1 MKLLSIAF
9 VGLLVVA
16 GCSSQSPV
24 VSSIADPIST
34 SEQIAS
40 DESEVFIIDVRSQ
53 AEWDAGHLNQAMHIP
68 HTKIVDRIG
77 EVTNDKNA
85 QIVLYCA
92 IGGRAGNAKEKLEQ
106 LGFTNVENGGGYED
120 IKLRYE

>member
-1 MKLLSIAF
+1 MRPLWIPF
-9 VGLLVVA
+9 VGLLLVA

-24 VSSIADPIST
+24 VSSIADPMSG
-34 SEQIAS
+34 SAQAAS
-40 DESEVFIIDVRSQ
+40 QESEVCIIDVRSQ
-53 AEWDAGHLNQAMHIP
+53 AEWDAGHLEQAIHIP

-85 QIVLYCA
+85 RIVVYCA
-92 IGGRAGNAKEKLEQ
+92 VGGRAGMAKEKLEQ
-106 LGFTNVENGGGYED
+106 LGFTNVENGGGYDD